1 MTGSRQRGR
10 DLYTAL
16 GHPLRRRILRAMS
29 AGTETTPLRLAGRL
43 RVDLTAVSYHVRML
57 AECGAIELVRVER
70 GEAGSDRHLYVRTI
84 EDEWALSALQA
95 EDRR

>member
-1 MTGSRQRGR
+1 
-10 DLYTAL
+10 
-16 GHPLRRRILRAMS
+16 MS
-29 AGTETTPLRLAGRL
+29 PGAETSPLRLAGRL

-57 AECGAIELVRVER
+57 AECGAIELVRVAR

-95 EDRR
+95 EDCR